1 MYTVFQCHNL
11 ISILIHCIK
20 HNLEDE
26 EMSQKKIIVIKLKQ
40 MIYGAIFVILGIILI
55 ILLVSLFTSGKDDSD
70 SVASNSKYTAGIYT
84 SVINLNDTTLN
95 LEIVVDKDHI
105 NSVRIVNLDES
116 VTTMYPLVEPAI
128 NDIEDQL
135 CNDIDIDSISVSEE
149 RKYTQTLLI
158 DAVKQTLEKATVKE
172 EN

>member
-1 MYTVFQCHNL
+1 M
-11 ISILIHCIK
+11 
-20 HNLEDE
+20 EDE

-40 MIYGAIFVILGIILI
+40 TIYGAIFVILGIILI

-70 SVASNSKYTAGIYT
+70 SVASNSKYTAGVYT

-105 NSVRIVNLDES
+105 NSVRIVNLDKS

-135 CNDIDIDSISVSEE
+135 CNDIDIDSITISEE

-158 DAVKQTLEKATVKE
+158 DAVKQTLEKATIKE

>member
-1 MYTVFQCHNL
+1 
-11 ISILIHCIK
+11 
-20 HNLEDE
+20 
-26 EMSQKKIIVIKLKQ
+26 MSQKKIIVIKLKQ
-40 MIYGAIFVILGIILI
+40 TIYGAIFVVLGIILI

-70 SVASNSKYTAGIYT
+70 SVASTAKYTAGVYT

-95 LEIVVDKDHI
+95 LEIVVDKDHV

-128 NDIEDQL
+128 NDIADQL
-135 CNDIDIDSISVSEE
+135 CNDIDIDSITVSEE
-149 RKYTQTLLI
+149 RKYTQTLLV
-158 DAVKQTLEKATVKE
+158 DAVKQTLEKATIEE

>member
-1 MYTVFQCHNL
+1 
-11 ISILIHCIK
+11 
-20 HNLEDE
+20 
-26 EMSQKKIIVIKLKQ
+26 MSQKKIIVIKLKQ

>member
-1 MYTVFQCHNL
+1 
-11 ISILIHCIK
+11 
-20 HNLEDE
+20 
-26 EMSQKKIIVIKLKQ
+26 MSQKKIIVIKLKQ

-55 ILLVSLFTSGKDDSD
+55 ILLVSLFTSGKDDS
-70 SVASNSKYTAGIYT
+70 NSSPSTAKYTAGVYT
-84 SVINLNDTTLN
+84 SVIQLNDTTLN